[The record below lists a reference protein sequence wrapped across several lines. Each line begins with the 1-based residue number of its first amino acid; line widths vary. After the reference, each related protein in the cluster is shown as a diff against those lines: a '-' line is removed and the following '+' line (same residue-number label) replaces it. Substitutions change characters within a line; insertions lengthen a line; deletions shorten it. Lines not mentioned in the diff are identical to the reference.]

1 MDLVIQFEGTIY
13 EQGYG
18 LIAQKVMRDKD
29 LHPMSKSIYAYLC
42 SFAGVGKD
50 GERSA
55 FPGVSLMMH
64 ELGIKTDDTFY
75 KYRKQLVQKGY
86 IKIEKRRQTGAKFDS
101 NIYKI
106 VAVPVETPKEIPNPK
121 ISGMVEPYPKLSSTV
136 EPSTVKSGTIIN
148 SSIINS
154 SIINKREEEE
164 EDKVVSVISFF
175 EENITKSNAAI
186 KRALKEWVTLLPLE
200 VIFNEI
206 TFAAEHNAKSFSY
219 LKKLLNEDLS
229 LQIDSVDKLEHKR
242 IQHTQKKKPVRNT
255 IRKESVPEWFLK
267 QQEERQVKPINDN
280 NAIDLEM
287 ERKKLQQELGIV

>member
-29 LHPMSKSIYAYLC
+29 LHPLSKSIYAYLC

-106 VAVPVETPKEIPNPK
+106 VAVPVETPKEKPTPI

-154 SIINKREEEE
+154 STINKKEEEE
-164 EDKVVSVISFF
+164 EGTFVSIISFF
-175 EENITKSNAAI
+175 EENITKSNGTI

-200 VIFNEI
+200 VIMNEI

-219 LKKLLNEDLS
+219 LKKLLNEDLE
-229 LQIDSVDKLEHKR
+229 LQIDSIDKLEHKR
-242 IQHTQKKKPVRNT
+242 IQHTKKKTPVRNAS
-255 IRKESVPEWFLK
+255 RKENVPEWFLK
-267 QQEERQVKPINDN
+267 QQEERKEKLIDDTKS
-280 NAIDLEM
+280 IDLEM
-287 ERKKLQQELGIV
+287 ERKRLQQELGIV